1 MSNGN
6 QGIGSFLPS
15 QYGTNLAAAT
25 QAQQENINQMMAAN
39 QAQVAAALAPQTP
52 ASTPLSYMDQLA
64 AIPDAQEDI
73 SSYQKMLGM
82 GMSDYGRHL
91 GQLGERD
98 YYRYIDVLSDPEYA
112 QSLGF
117 EDADVY
123 DDFSNVAGY
132 TGQFGTPLQAPTISD
147 IINRD
152 VSYQDAMRAL
162 GSYDQLGRDVGR
174 YGTEYSPQYQN
185 FEDYLSQSQQYT
197 PEQISALDLPSSYGP
212 LVTTP
217 EGGWLAYAEQQAAEL
232 AAAQAAAEEEAANR
246 PPPVWQTYFQQ
257 PYMSAQD
264 VMEEVYGQ
272 EGYTGQQWGS
282 INPQSPLHG
291 INQPGLELYSA
302 LMQRPDLYNQLDPS
316 ALNSALYGNLQQYLP
331 SGFGQTYGLGPAV
344 PTGPGTANPE
354 GYGESVGLSSV
365 YANGGIVSLYGKS

>member
-6 QGIGSFLPS
+6 QGLGSFLPS
-15 QYGTNLAAAT
+15 QYGTNLSA
-25 QAQQENINQMMAAN
+25 AQQAAQRNINQMMAAN

-52 ASTPLSYMDQLA
+52 ASAPLSYMDQIA
-64 AIPDAQEDI
+64 ALPYQEDI
-73 SSYQKMLGM
+73 GSYQKMLGM

-91 GQLGERD
+91 GELGERN
-98 YYRYIDVLSDPEYA
+98 YYRHIDVLSDPEYA
-112 QSLGF
+112 RYLGF

-123 DDFSNVAGY
+123 DDFSDVAEY

-162 GSYDQLGRDVGR
+162 GSYGQLRRDYETGER
-174 YGTEYSPQYQN
+174 QRPQYQN

-197 PEQISALDLPSSYGP
+197 PEQIEMLDLPSSYGP

-217 EGGWLAYAEQQAAEL
+217 EGGWQAYAEQQAAEL
-232 AAAQAAAEEEAANR
+232 AAAQAAAEEAAANR
-246 PPPVWQTYFQQ
+246 PPPVWQTYQ
-257 PYMSAQD
+257 PSYMSAQD
-264 VMEEVYGQ
+264 VIGSVYG
-272 EGYTGQQWGS
+272 EGGFPQGPQYGSASS
-282 INPQSPLHG
+282 INPQNPLYG
-291 INQPGLELYSA
+291 INQDDMELYYALQQQPGLFNY
-302 LMQRPDLYNQLDPS
+302 LDPGAQS
-316 ALNSALYGNLQQYLP
+316 SIQQYLP
-331 SGFGQTYGLGPAV
+331 SDFGQTYGLGPTV

-354 GYGESVGLSSV
+354 GFGESIGLGSG

>member
-6 QGIGSFLPS
+6 QGLGSFLPS
-15 QYGTNLAAAT
+15 QYGTNLSA
-25 QAQQENINQMMAAN
+25 AQQAAQQNINQMMAAN
-39 QAQVAAALAPQTP
+39 QAQVAAALAPQTS
-52 ASTPLSYMDQLA
+52 ASAPLSYMDQLA

-73 SSYQKMLGM
+73 GSYQKMLGM

-162 GSYDQLGRDVGR
+162 GSYDQLRRD

-232 AAAQAAAEEEAANR
+232 AAAQAAAEAAAANR
-246 PPPVWQTYFQQ
+246 PSTVWQTYQ
-257 PYMSAQD
+257 PSYMSAQD
-264 VMEEVYGQ
+264 VIGSVYG
-272 EGYTGQQWGS
+272 EGGFPQGSQYGWASS
-282 INPQSPLHG
+282 INPQSPLYG
-291 INQPGLELYSA
+291 INQDDMELYYALQQQPGLFNY
-302 LMQRPDLYNQLDPS
+302 LDPGAQS
-316 ALNSALYGNLQQYLP
+316 SIQQWLP
-331 SGFGQTYGLGPAV
+331 EDFGQTYGLGSAV

-354 GYGESVGLSSV
+354 GYGESVGLGSV